1 MFGALVFYM
10 GNDNGRTLPVSQMT
24 IGSTI
29 FPFWA
34 VGVAVVL
41 LSLVIFFYL
50 ISLRIIQRARSRVR
64 SINFYYLGCASC
76 GEYYLFLILSYL
88 TIVVIGFY
96 LWSRV
101 GSAIIW
107 VSCVFLPLFYQAFI
121 LFYANWK
128 ENDYLILGDVTAYNK
143 KVKKRRQR
151 Q

>member
-50 ISLRIIQRARSRVR
+50 
-64 SINFYYLGCASC
+64 
-76 GEYYLFLILSYL
+76 SYL
-88 TIVVIGFY
+88 LNTLIT
-96 LWSRV
+96 SRKIKRLNEIRRIEIAE
-101 GSAIIW
+101 GKARESELKIQI
-107 VSCVFLPLFYQAFI
+107 
-121 LFYANWK
+121 
-128 ENDYLILGDVTAYNK
+128 ELI
-143 KVKKRRQR
+143 
-151 Q
+151 